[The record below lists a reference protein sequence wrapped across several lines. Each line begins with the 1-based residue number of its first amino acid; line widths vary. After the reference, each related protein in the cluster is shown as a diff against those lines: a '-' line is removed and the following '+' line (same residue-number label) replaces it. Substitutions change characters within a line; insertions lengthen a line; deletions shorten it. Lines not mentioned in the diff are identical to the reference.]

1 MRSATGRW
9 VTGDDFFGRD
19 RELRVLETRVR
30 DRNHVLL
37 TGQRRMGKTSVARE
51 LGRRLECEDW
61 VFLFTDIEG
70 ATCAED
76 VVASIAQAVH
86 PVRPISSRIAT
97 AVRRWI
103 GESVEE
109 VSAHNFGL
117 KIRAG
122 LDEGSWRSF
131 GEKLLGECASHEK
144 PVLLVL
150 DELPIFLKR
159 VLRDPEGAR
168 RVDEFLSWLRGA
180 LQAVGDGSL
189 SLIISGSIG
198 LQPLV
203 SRLGM
208 PDRINYLD
216 PVRIGPWDRETS
228 VGCFLRLAQSH
239 DLRVEEGVAEAV
251 YDALGIGI
259 PHHVQSFFA
268 RLRDFAVMHRRGS
281 VTVRDVGGVYR
292 NELLGPGGQSDLV
305 HYETRLRDGLE
316 DGNYSIAMEIL
327 AEAATQGVF
336 APTASNRLGH
346 LYSAV
351 LDDVPGRISDT
362 LEVLVHDGY
371 LEPGEGGYR
380 FPSLLLKD
388 WWCARFRDHHVPLRD
403 RSEDDRREGSPR

>member
-1 MRSATGRW
+1 MRSSTGRW
-9 VTGDDFFGRD
+9 VSGDDFFGRD
-19 RELRVLETRVR
+19 RELRILEARVR

-37 TGQRRMGKTSVARE
+37 TGQRRMGKTSIAQE

-76 VVASIAQAVH
+76 VVASIARAVH
-86 PVRPISSRIAT
+86 PVRPISSKIAT
-97 AVRRWI
+97 GMQRWI
-103 GESVEE
+103 DENVEE
-109 VSAHNFGL
+109 VSALDFGV

-122 LDEGSWRSF
+122 LDAGSWRSF
-131 GEKLLGECASHEK
+131 GEKLLGECTAQER

-159 VLRDPEGAR
+159 MLRDPEGAR
-168 RVDEFLSWLRGA
+168 RIDEFLSWLRGA

-203 SRLGM
+203 HRLGI

-216 PVRIGPWDRETS
+216 SVRIGPWDRETS
-228 VGCFLRLAQSH
+228 VACFLRLARSH
-239 DLRVEEGVAEAV
+239 DLRVEEGVAEAA
-251 YDALGIGI
+251 YDALGTGI

-268 RLRDFAVMHRRGS
+268 CLRDFAIMHGRGS
-281 VTVRDVGGVYR
+281 VTVGDVGEVYR
-292 NELLGPGGQSDLV
+292 NELLGPKGQSDLA

-316 DGNYSIAMEIL
+316 DGNYSIAMEVL
-327 AEAATQGVF
+327 AEAATQDVF
-336 APTASNRLGH
+336 TPTARSCLRQ

-351 LDDVPGRISDT
+351 LDDVPGRISDS

-403 RSEDDRREGSPR
+403 RSVGEQGEGSPR